1 MGVARE
7 AIDALVAVGDDRG
20 IPPLLAAAAAVGGQ
34 PAVRASAANAA
45 AMLGASP
52 RAPRGTAKSVAAA
65 LGRLA
70 ADAATP
76 DDVRDTATVAGAAV
90 AAAAAAMPPPP
101 GLAHALDDDGSWL
114 VRAAAAISLGGLP
127 QAVAGSG
134 SGDIEDGAASVGLT
148 AQGAP
153 ASAAV
158 VDALVAATAVWGVSG
173 VRRGEEGVQRQAVTA
188 LGFLGVPEAVP
199 VFERLVAPNGRGGTK
214 MMCYR
219 VAGALRGVRTPR
231 ALALARK
238 LSTDE
243 VGYVADMAATTV
255 AELEE
260 AGTTAAEA

>member
-1 MGVARE
+1 MHSAGEETPDWGVLLSVVVALGRLRPPSAVAALSRLVVGAGGAGRVEMGVARE

-101 GLAHALDDDGSWL
+101 
-114 VRAAAAISLGGLP
+114 P
-127 QAVAGSG
+127 
-134 SGDIEDGAASVGLT
+134 SVLT
-148 AQGAP
+148 NQP
-153 ASAAV
+153 
-158 VDALVAATAVWGVSG
+158 
-173 VRRGEEGVQRQAVTA
+173 RRRW
-188 LGFLGVPEAVP
+188 
-199 VFERLVAPNGRGGTK
+199 
-214 MMCYR
+214 
-219 VAGALRGVRTPR
+219 
-231 ALALARK
+231 
-238 LSTDE
+238 
-243 VGYVADMAATTV
+243 
-255 AELEE
+255 
-260 AGTTAAEA
+260 